1 MIATISA
8 AWANLG
14 AVAGMLD
21 GRSWVAGVG
30 SGMVA
35 AESGMAAA
43 GSGVTTAG
51 SGVTTAGSGM
61 TTAGSGVTTP
71 GASAG
76 TSVTGG
82 SVQRCSLSFDPVPG
96 RYLTMSKLMFSPISV
111 GGPGVPLAMK
121 CR

>member
-51 SGVTTAGSGM
+51 SGVTA
-61 TTAGSGVTTP
+61 P

-82 SVQRCSLSFDPVPG
+82 E
-96 RYLTMSKLMFSPISV
+96 SPEVFIV
-111 GGPGVPLAMK
+111 L
-121 CR
+121 

>member
-1 MIATISA
+1 
-8 AWANLG
+8 
-14 AVAGMLD
+14 MLD

-30 SGMVA
+30 SGMIGAGSGMTA
-35 AESGMAAA
+35 AGSGMTAAGSGMAAA
-43 GSGVTTAG
+43 GSGMTA
-51 SGVTTAGSGM
+51 AGSGM
-61 TTAGSGVTTP
+61 TAP

-76 TSVTGG
+76 ISITGEG
-82 SVQRCSLSFDPVPG
+82 GRVQRCALSFDSVPG